1 MSDNNA
7 IMEEEII
14 NVLGNY
20 NKFIQNIPV
29 DDSLKPKSIIDDFH
43 NWERDRV
50 LDALIKNNGNKT
62 LTAKS
67 LGISRSRLYRLL
79 EKY

>member
-29 DDSLKPKSIIDDFH
+29 DDSLKPKSIIDEIFTIGR
-43 NWERDRV
+43 E
-50 LDALIKNNGNKT
+50 IE
-62 LTAKS
+62 
-67 LGISRSRLYRLL
+67 Y
-79 EKY
+79 